1 MYRQVQLQRHALRQY
16 PILHGGDGRRPGG
29 TSSRR
34 DALPSPCRAGF
45 KGFEG
50 GGFKGFEGGG
60 FEGLAG
66 GGFIQGLRGRR
77 LRGSRDSRR
86 SGVSTTCRMVS
97 EMPPPA
103 AAAAPGRGRSA
114 AVLSFSGAPLH
125 ACHPLNVGS
134 LRLARLAMQRA
145 RSGDAGGL
153 RRDIAAAA
161 HTQKSSGSPG
171 PPCFRA

>member
-1 MYRQVQLQRHALRQY
+1 
-16 PILHGGDGRRPGG
+16 
-29 TSSRR
+29 
-34 DALPSPCRAGF
+34 
-45 KGFEG
+45 
-50 GGFKGFEGGG
+50 
-60 FEGLAG
+60 
-66 GGFIQGLRGRR
+66 
-77 LRGSRDSRR
+77 
-86 SGVSTTCRMVS
+86 
-97 EMPPPA
+97 MPPPA

-161 HTQKSSGSPG
+161 QGAQA
-171 PPCFRA
+171 PCARELKTVSRQG